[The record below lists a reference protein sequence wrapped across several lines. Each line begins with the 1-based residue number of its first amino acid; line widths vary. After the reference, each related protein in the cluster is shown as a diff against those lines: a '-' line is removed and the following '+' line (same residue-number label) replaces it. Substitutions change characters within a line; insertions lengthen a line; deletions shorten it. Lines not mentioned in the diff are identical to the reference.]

1 MVVTPPVEVAPPVLV
16 VPPRLV
22 VPPVVVRP
30 PVAEVVP
37 SLAPP
42 DEQAAITENA
52 ASIEL
57 TKEEGCFM
65 YFSSLIADNLWHAG
79 FNVSQPRLGPEQIK
93 VEHRGFAVEAG
104 GVPALGEQP
113 AGQASIEQIE
123 QMNG

>member
-1 MVVTPPVEVAPPVLV
+1 
-16 VPPRLV
+16 
-22 VPPVVVRP
+22 
-30 PVAEVVP
+30 
-37 SLAPP
+37 LAPP

-57 TKEEGCFM
+57 TKEQGCFM
-65 YFSSLIADNLWHAG
+65 YFSSLIADNLW
-79 FNVSQPRLGPEQIK
+79 
-93 VEHRGFAVEAG
+93 HRGFAVEAG